1 MRPHVDLAL
10 ALAALLAA
18 ALANV
23 AMAQDDPVPPPPRLD
38 RPPEPVL
45 TNPPVPLPGT
55 TAIPTPP
62 VGLRPP
68 NAALLAPLPEDRPGA
83 PDEIVVVGHGWR
95 LPDLGSEWRKR
106 QEEAA
111 DTGRFHVTFL
121 PLYDPSRPPQRD
133 DSLFANPEFQRQGYI
148 ELFRM
153 RFGHRARP

>member
-1 MRPHVDLAL
+1 MRPHAELAR
-10 ALAALLAA
+10 ALVALLAA
-18 ALANV
+18 ALASV
-23 AMAQDDPVPPPPRLD
+23 AAAQDDPVPPPPRINQ
-38 RPPEPVL
+38 RPEPVL

-55 TAIPTPP
+55 TAIPAPP
-62 VGLRPP
+62 IGLRPP
-68 NAALLAPLPEDRPGA
+68 NAASLAPLPENRPGA

-106 QEEAA
+106 QEEAE

-121 PLYDPSRPPQRD
+121 PLYDPSRPPQRE
-133 DSLFANPEFQRQGYI
+133 DSLLANPDFQRQGYI